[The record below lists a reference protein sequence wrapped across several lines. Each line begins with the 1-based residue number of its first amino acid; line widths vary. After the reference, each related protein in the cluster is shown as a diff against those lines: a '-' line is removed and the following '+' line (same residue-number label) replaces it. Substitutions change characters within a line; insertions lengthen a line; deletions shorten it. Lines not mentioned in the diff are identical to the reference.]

1 MTGVDT
7 AGNGVIDNAG
17 EVIGYQVVVSND
29 GNVDLTGVSVSDSL
43 TAAGSPVESLTADG
57 VLEVGETWTYTY
69 SYTVTQSDIN
79 DNGGGDGDI
88 DNTATVSSDELA
100 DESDSEE
107 VPITRDPQYSIDKTV
122 TGVDTAGNGVID
134 NAGEVIGYQVVVSND
149 GNVDLTGVSVSDPL
163 LTAAGSPVE
172 SLTADGVLEVGETW
186 TYTIPTR

>member
-1 MTGVDT
+1 MSWPTSPIPRQVPITRDPQYSIDKTVTGVDT

-107 VPITRDPQYSIDKTV
+107 VPITRDPRISIEKVFD
-122 TGVDTAGNGVID
+122 A
-134 NAGEVIGYQVVVSND
+134 
-149 GNVDLTGVSVSDPL
+149 
-163 LTAAGSPVE
+163 SPFD
-172 SLTADGVLEVGETW
+172 SG
-186 TYTIPTR
+186 